1 MKSTPD
7 LLTGEEYSFKLV
19 MFDPWK
25 QLSVITTKAAMDQGL
40 CYVEVPETYVMLSDR
55 RREQTTK
62 MFILDALPYRA
73 RLGSKKPESVLVT
86 AHGVEKAALAT
97 TNPPELPLLS
107 WRFET
112 RPGLS
117 MGSLAQKTGP
127 TELVLGKD
135 NSNQWPVVIECSRH
149 EGHNLHLM
157 RTQFHPGQLL
167 YGKADLEATEERLR
181 ELRQASRGVRGRW
194 AQGSSGPSSPDSERS
209 WE

>member
-40 CYVEVPETYVMLSDR
+40 CYVEVPGTYVMLGDG

-62 MFILDALPYRA
+62 MFILDVLPYRA
-73 RLGSKKPESVLVT
+73 RLGSKKPESVLVRLHT
-86 AHGVEKAALAT
+86 EWRKAALAAT
-97 TNPPELPLLS
+97 TPAQLPLLR

-117 MGSLAQKTGP
+117 MRSLAQKTGP

-135 NSNQWPVVIECSRH
+135 NSNYWPVVIEISRH
-149 EGHNLHLM
+149 VGDNLHLM
-157 RTQFHPGQLL
+157 RAQFHPGQLL
-167 YGKADLEATEERLR
+167 YGKADPEATEERL
-181 ELRQASRGVRGRW
+181 
-194 AQGSSGPSSPDSERS
+194 
-209 WE
+209 